1 MWLARG
7 KKADDGKPAKQ
18 LSFNV
23 AGDSMAGS
31 ARDAFCERTAGLMD
45 TPLPDEDVLVALDP
59 LDVVE
64 HVLTAENLQFD
75 RTEDGDLAF
84 ALTGDWKDYELWF
97 AWRPEAD
104 CLQLCLSFDL
114 QAKAEQ
120 RAAAHELI
128 SILNQRVW
136 LGHFEVWEDGEIIF
150 RHAMALMTGERP
162 SLAQA
167 AAMIDV
173 AMEAADRFYPAFDFL
188 VRGSKSAADAVAACM
203 FETVGEA

>member
-1 MWLARG
+1 MWLAHG
-7 KKADDGKPAKQ
+7 KKADDAKRAKQ

-188 VRGSKSAADAVAACM
+188 VRGSKSAADAIAACM

>member
-1 MWLARG
+1 MWLAHG
-7 KKADDGKPAKQ
+7 KKADDAKRAKQ

-114 QAKAEQ
+114 QATPEQ
-120 RAAAHELI
+120 RAAAYELI

-136 LGHFEVWEDGEIIF
+136 LGHFELWEDGEIIF

-188 VRGSKSAADAVAACM
+188 VRGSKSAGDAIAACM